1 MFLLVAGPF
10 VSWLPIVAWW
20 PGLAGIKAGHCF
32 LYWGPCF
39 SGGGG
44 PSDLASAVILPP
56 SLPLTQVSQCKSGSF
71 WLQKNLNLDSVREF
85 RLPLNQAERLESNL
99 LFQNLYRGFHNVLSI
114 IFW

>member
-20 PGLAGIKAGHCF
+20 PGLAGIKAGHRF

-44 PSDLASAVILPP
+44 PSDLVRCDLA
-56 SLPLTQVSQCKSGSF
+56 SLPSPDAVKS
-71 WLQKNLNLDSVREF
+71 V
-85 RLPLNQAERLESNL
+85 
-99 LFQNLYRGFHNVLSI
+99 
-114 IFW
+114 